1 MLKTQVTFIRIL
13 PLTGSQIQVL
23 IPIRLLRLSNN
34 YGTYLIFTK
43 STCLYVAAVKKV
55 LSFLCPLAYLFSVTL
70 FRQGDVFVELFN
82 KAPRR
87 HYFKKD

>member
-13 PLTGSQIQVL
+13 PL
-23 IPIRLLRLSNN
+23 LRLSNI